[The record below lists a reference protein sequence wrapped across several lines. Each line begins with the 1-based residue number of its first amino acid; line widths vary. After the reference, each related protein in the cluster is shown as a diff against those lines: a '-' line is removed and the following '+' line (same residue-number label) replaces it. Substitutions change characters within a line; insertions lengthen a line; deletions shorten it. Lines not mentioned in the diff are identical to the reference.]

1 MDKFTRSTNAPI
13 NITAIRTPDVVIG
26 VFALGHYAITTDTLV
41 APSEPVLNEQLPVDV
56 GAVLAEVV
64 VGHRAEGKPAIPA
77 AHLSHLVHFIAAITL
92 ALKLVLAINL
102 LI

>member
-26 VFALGHYAITTDTLV
+26 VFALGHYAITTDTLP
-41 APSEPVLNEQLPVDV
+41 APCKPVLDEQLPVDV

-64 VGHRAEGKPAIPA
+64 VGHRTEGKSAIPA
-77 AHLSHLVHFIAAITL
+77 AHLGHLVHSVAAVTL
-92 ALKLVLAINL
+92 ALKLVLTF
-102 LI
+102 

>member
-1 MDKFTRSTNAPI
+1 MDKITRSTNAPI

-26 VFALGHYAITTDTLV
+26 VSALGHDAITTDTLS
-41 APSEPVLNEQLPVDV
+41 APCKPVLDEQLPADV

-77 AHLSHLVHFIAAITL
+77 AHLGHLVHSVAAVTL
-92 ALKLVLAINL
+92 ALKLVLTFKFS
-102 LI
+102 